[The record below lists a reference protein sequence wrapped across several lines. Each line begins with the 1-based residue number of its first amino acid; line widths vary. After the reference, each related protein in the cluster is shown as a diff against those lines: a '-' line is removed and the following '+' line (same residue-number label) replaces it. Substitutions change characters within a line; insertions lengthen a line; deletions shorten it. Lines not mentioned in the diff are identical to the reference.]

1 MNNIGKTAV
10 LSLALVCALLV
21 VAVPGIDAEDATYQD
36 ITAEDFMSLA
46 QDGTITL
53 DADYSLTTPLKVSG
67 ELVID
72 LNGHTIVNASSNADH
87 TVAALEGSDLTVAD
101 GSADGTGEI
110 DCITDGKAAVAVYP
124 GATVKLLGGTYDRN
138 TETGESIEVGGDNTW
153 YTIKNHGDLT
163 IDGADI
169 RNSGSYS
176 SCIANGWYD
185 GSATETPNGN
195 DLVVYGGTPAT
206 LTILSGTIDGGIN
219 AVKNDD
225 AGELYIYGG
234 TFTNSTQA
242 TVMNWNVTEISGG
255 YFQST
260 GYDVITGYADDV
272 IDRGY
277 LRITGGTFV
286 TDDAF
291 CVYNQTIGKG
301 DIAITGGI
309 FSPAIAAGF
318 VPEGYSV
325 YDYAGLKVIAPASAE
340 GSAIVIG
347 GIPFATIGDALALIN
362 VAGEFAQIVDG
373 ALTFVD
379 DLTDTA
385 DVTLT
390 VPEGSDVTIDLNG
403 HDVVLGVITV
413 NGGLAVN
420 DTVGEGSLSTTN
432 VIVEGG
438 DLSGDGT
445 IVGSSGD
452 DLIDIFDSG
461 SVTGITI
468 DITAVTGGAVTVNV
482 GVTGAV
488 EVSGITVLIQNT
500 ESVVDRGIFVNPT
513 LEGGSVEVSDVTFDF
528 NGNDSC
534 PFNADVDGTTVLSV
548 SDFTYIDAARSN
560 KALFNAVGDVTIGSE
575 GGLDIARVSDVVL
588 WDASGEGNSFTVE
601 GDLVADGRI
610 TVTTGGGLVIPDGST
625 MVVNRTI
632 TVTSDASISGKLL
645 FGSDRT
651 NAISLDG
658 VVAGDSGLTMS
669 LGSVVL
675 SGQVSEGTL
684 TLDGSGAVEDELDLG
699 QAVLAVPAGSQL
711 YVAADAVINGETGLS
726 VMGEVSVFGTVS
738 APVVNGGSVKVYG
751 DGQVTGD
758 VSGNEV
764 ETPEDPIE
772 VSISHISDVTITLGN
787 ELRVAVTVFP
797 GDARITASAG
807 EVVLDVDGR
816 VISWTPD
823 EAGTY
828 TVTVTAEYD
837 GQVDTTTFKVTVN
850 EPATDDPDDGW
861 DIDWRYV
868 LIAIVLIVMIVIL
881 VARFL

>member
-1 MNNIGKTAV
+1 MNVMSRTATLAVALALTVGLLAFACVGDDVQAADAPDLGDAPTIGADFDWDTLSAGTEYKITDKVTIGAGEDVTIPETAV
-10 LSLALVCALLV
+10 IHILEGGSLTFEDCTLSLLGTVHAWAGSEV
-21 VAVPGIDAEDATYQD
+21 VVSS
-36 ITAEDFMSLA
+36 TA
-46 QDGTITL
+46 
-53 DADYSLTTPLKVSG
+53 
-67 ELVID
+67 
-72 LNGHTIVNASSNADH
+72 
-87 TVAALEGSDLTVAD
+87 
-101 GSADGTGEI
+101 
-110 DCITDGKAAVAVYP
+110 
-124 GATVKLLGGTYDRN
+124 
-138 TETGESIEVGGDNTW
+138 IEM
-153 YTIKNHGDLT
+153 
-163 IDGADI
+163 DGAVI
-169 RNSGSYS
+169 AEAGSTVTLKIDSAGGQTYRA
-176 SCIANGWYD
+176 IAPE
-185 GSATETPNGN
+185 A
-195 DLVVYGGTPAT
+195 
-206 LTILSGTIDGGIN
+206 
-219 AVKNDD
+219 
-225 AGELYIYGG
+225 
-234 TFTNSTQA
+234 
-242 TVMNWNVTEISGG
+242 
-255 YFQST
+255 
-260 GYDVITGYADDV
+260 ADDV
-272 IDRGY
+272 IIALSEGY
-277 LRITGGTFV
+277 VSFSETMVDLNEGWLFDIDGKATFDMIDTLPINTYEVLVQEGAELGIVGDVSEEGIITNHGT
-286 TDDAF
+286 
-291 CVYNQTIGKG
+291 I
-301 DIAITGGI
+301 
-309 FSPAIAAGF
+309 AIAAGVTVDHAGYGF
-318 VPEGYSV
+318 ENTGTIINEGSV
-325 YDYAGLKVIAPASAE
+325 SIQYDTVENTGTITNNGTVTATGSAEVNNGGILNGNGLWNAEVSGEGTVESGIFSADVSSMLAE
-340 GSAIVIG
+340 GSSVHSYSGLNVVTVDTESPAIVIA
-347 GIPFATIGDALALIN
+347 GIPFGTLADAAGLIN
-362 VAGEFAQIVDG
+362 VAGDFVTVSGSTI
-373 ALTFVD
+373 TFVE
-379 DLTDTA
+379 DLTDTSG
-385 DVTLT
+385 VTLAI
-390 VPEGSDVTIDLNG
+390 PEGSDVTIDLNG

-445 IVGSSGD
+445 IVGSSDD

-488 EVSGITVLIQNT
+488 EVSGITVLIRNA

-711 YVAADAVINGETGLS
+711 YVAADAVIIGETGLS

-850 EPATDDPDDGW
+850 EPATDDPEDGW